1 MTAFLIL
8 LLSLLIGLTLRI
20 RSARVPLDWDCGMLL
35 YQSYWHRKTARFIT
49 AHTETNDLSEDCMI
63 RFQSLGFS
71 YISIWIERMCKDS
84 VVKYHIFDLCYH
96 LIVSAIIYLWAS
108 ALFNPGGAALA
119 AGFYYLFSS
128 MPFFWPS
135 MHSPEKY
142 QILFTALGL
151 LFTTLT
157 YQLNQPFYAILAGA
171 AFFVSMIFKQNAAFV
186 ISANILFLFFT
197 KNYCPT
203 LLLIA
208 TMTGL
213 YTIVFTYYLYKKV
226 SFYTIWSKFFFT
238 IRGFLPYILQLQ
250 RDEDDKLVKP
260 EQKSYWQ
267 RLSLNLIPLLK
278 ESSSIWFASIAW
290 FILNATFNPDPIFFY
305 LSALMLATILCFVA
319 SNRLSPYY
327 YIPFLPML
335 AVTAGNIYPQ
345 LIATHSISS
354 PLTISIILISAALLF
369 LNLKKIYAFTFKLC
383 PFDQGDYIYQYT
395 YYNFGRSE
403 EIGHY
408 IRENSEPDDYIYVY
422 NVNPE
427 IYFYAQRKACTNT
440 IYINKF
446 TFHALS
452 KDELEIN
459 NRIIAEKIRKAR
471 PKFIVINRD
480 DPLSIGAFEK
490 ITGEKYIFIKEYLAA
505 RRFSFFLDLF
515 KLRQQDEARIE
526 VEKGEEQFNASDY
539 NEALRHFNKALE
551 YDPLNDSAHNNI
563 GACYYQTGELKSAL
577 DSFMNAFEINV
588 YNKDALLNLLSM
600 EIPVHEKIGL
610 IHRFLTY
617 TQDDEIESLLND
629 LNRTN

>member
-1 MTAFLIL
+1 
-8 LLSLLIGLTLRI
+8 
-20 RSARVPLDWDCGMLL
+20 
-35 YQSYWHRKTARFIT
+35 
-49 AHTETNDLSEDCMI
+49 
-63 RFQSLGFS
+63 
-71 YISIWIERMCKDS
+71 
-84 VVKYHIFDLCYH
+84 
-96 LIVSAIIYLWAS
+96 
-108 ALFNPGGAALA
+108 
-119 AGFYYLFSS
+119 
-128 MPFFWPS
+128 
-135 MHSPEKY
+135 
-142 QILFTALGL
+142 
-151 LFTTLT
+151 
-157 YQLNQPFYAILAGA
+157 
-171 AFFVSMIFKQNAAFV
+171 
-186 ISANILFLFFT
+186 
-197 KNYCPT
+197 
-203 LLLIA
+203 
-208 TMTGL
+208 
-213 YTIVFTYYLYKKV
+213 
-226 SFYTIWSKFFFT
+226 
-238 IRGFLPYILQLQ
+238 
-250 RDEDDKLVKP
+250 
-260 EQKSYWQ
+260 
-267 RLSLNLIPLLK
+267 
-278 ESSSIWFASIAW
+278 
-290 FILNATFNPDPIFFY
+290 
-305 LSALMLATILCFVA
+305 
-319 SNRLSPYY
+319 
-327 YIPFLPML
+327 
-335 AVTAGNIYPQ
+335 
-345 LIATHSISS
+345 
-354 PLTISIILISAALLF
+354 
-369 LNLKKIYAFTFKLC
+369 LKKIYAFTFKLC